1 MIQKAKNT
9 KQPTAANII
18 KFEKN
23 IISCMLNDPTIIDDV
38 IAKLELKDF
47 YDQKLRCVFQAI
59 TDIHSQGKPVDHL
72 TVCEYISKNNE
83 LSSLLPDYRSF
94 VYGLYYTYTTS
105 LNLQSYVD
113 FVKEFSIKNQLNYF
127 AENLIAQN
135 VDFTKFQEQSYEWL
149 SKFSEII
156 NSKKVD
162 NIAPISNITSNFKI
176 SLNNIINA
184 DHSKLTGIS
193 SGFKP
198 INRIT
203 DGFQRGDLIILAAR
217 PGTGKTALALNF
229 ILNAAKDIKSQKA
242 DNNKKPGAVVLF
254 SIEMSAKQVLE
265 RMLAS
270 ESYTDITKIKRGDL
284 AGQSLN
290 NIQEK
295 IEEISELPIFIDDT
309 SNLSILDIQAKL
321 KQIKSNYD
329 IRLVV
334 VDYLQLLKGTTD
346 RFSSSNRQQ
355 EVANISRMLKI
366 IARDIDTPIMALAQ
380 LSRKIEDRAKTTTGE
395 NPKPLL
401 SDLRESG
408 AIEQDADIV
417 TFLYYKNTKSE
428 TEENEE
434 ENVKPKQNNPLQPQP
449 IEYIIEKHRNGATGS
464 VTLAFIKAYGKFVE
478 CDTNYK
484 ENNHE

>member
-1 MIQKAKNT
+1 MIQKAKNS
-9 KQPTAANII
+9 KQPTAANIV

-59 TDIHSQGKPVDHL
+59 IDIHSQGKPVDHL

-83 LSSLLPDYRSF
+83 LASLLPDYRSF
-94 VYGLYYTYTTS
+94 VYGLYYSYTTL
-105 LNLQSYVD
+105 LNLHSYVD

-162 NIAPISNITSNFKI
+162 NIAPISNITTNFKI

-242 DNNKKPGAVVLF
+242 DNNKKPGTVVLF

-284 AGQSLN
+284 DGQSLN
-290 NIQEK
+290 NIQQK

-434 ENVKPKQNNPLQPQP
+434 ENAKPKQNNPLQPQP

-478 CDTNYK
+478 CDTHYK